1 MHPIAIECIV
11 ILFAHLL
18 KTFTT
23 FAGCGI
29 HKEMIPNAH
38 PDDPIKLCYYD
49 FVYVAGGSSD

>member
-11 ILFAHLL
+11 ILYTHLL

-38 PDDPIKLCYYD
+38 PDGPIKLCYSD
-49 FVYVAGGSSD
+49 LVCVAEGSSD